1 MLDAIIFVFL
11 LIFCLLGFFKGHT
24 KELKSII
31 TLFIFFPLSYF
42 HSSDIGSYF
51 LDKINFDFYNFPS
64 NIDVIAG
71 ALLIYFFIVFS
82 VYLLSKYFF
91 VSFIPLENV
100 FFSKIT
106 GMFLGLIKG
115 IILISYSIIVIIY
128 YDYLDYIYD
137 FDKNSLFL
145 DYFLKF
151 GVQLQDVWNHW
162 YS

>member
-1 MLDAIIFVFL
+1 M
-11 LIFCLLGFFKGHT
+11 
-24 KELKSII
+24 
-31 TLFIFFPLSYF
+31 
-42 HSSDIGSYF
+42 
-51 LDKINFDFYNFPS
+51 
-64 NIDVIAG
+64 IAG

-100 FFSKIT
+100 FFSKIA
-106 GMFLGLIKG
+106 GLFLGLIKG